1 MQNTINILRANLSRA
16 FNGRGLRLYDDREVR
31 AIVDLVLEDVCGVSR
46 TERILHPERQFDD
59 ALRGRIESIA
69 ALLARGV
76 PVQQAIGRAWF
87 CDRYFKVTAD
97 VLIPRPETA
106 ELVEWIVRSA
116 EEERQGEQRADGLK
130 LLDIGTGSGCIA
142 LSLARLIN
150 NSHVVAVD
158 LSTAALAVASE
169 NAETQHLDNVDF
181 VQCDI
186 LSVVD
191 KTDDSTGLSSGYQQQ
206 FDIIVSNPPYIC
218 RSEATEMS
226 DVVLRHEPDLALFVP
241 DDDPLLFYRAIAQ
254 FGLGHLSEGGWL
266 YFEIN
271 AAYGGPMC
279 RLLQDLGYSD
289 VELRQDVTGRDRMV
303 RARLLNLPI
312 FS

>member
-1 MQNTINILRANLSRA
+1 MQNTINILRANLCRA
-16 FNGRGLRLYDDREVR
+16 VDGRGVRLYDDREVR

-46 TERILHPERQFDD
+46 TDRILYPEQQLD
-59 ALRGRIESIA
+59 AALSGQVETIA
-69 ALLARGV
+69 AALSLGV

-87 CDRYFKVTAD
+87 CDRYYKVSPD

-106 ELVEWIVRSA
+106 ELVEWIALSA
-116 EEERQGEQRADGLK
+116 GEDRTKNRAVGGLK
-130 LLDIGTGSGCIA
+130 LLDIGTGTGCIA

-158 LSTAALAVASE
+158 LSTAALAIAAQ
-169 NAETQHLDNVDF
+169 NAEIQHIENVDF

-186 LSVVD
+186 LSAVE
-191 KTDDSTGLSSGYQQQ
+191 KADDNDGLSSGYQQK

-218 RSEATEMS
+218 RREAAAMS
-226 DVVLRHEPDLALFVP
+226 DIVLQHEPDLALFVP
-241 DDDPLLFYRAIAQ
+241 DDDPLLFYRTIAR
-254 FGLGHLSEGGWL
+254 FGLTHLQEGGWL

-271 AAYGGPMC
+271 AAYGEQTC
-279 RLLQDLGYSD
+279 RLLRDLGYSD
-289 VELRQDVTGRDRMV
+289 VTLRQDVTGRDRMV
-303 RARLLNLPI
+303 RARLSNLN